1 MPENNWDTAQKSGTE
16 KTLSAVML
24 GRGVLA
30 NPALFGEI
38 RGTQTLTKERLW
50 EFHERLLADYSQ
62 EMSGERNVLFKM
74 KELWFYLAWSFENS
88 EKYEKK
94 IRKTQHLTEYRLVV
108 KQLFSEQELV
118 HQT

>member
-1 MPENNWDTAQKSGTE
+1 
-16 KTLSAVML
+16 ML

-38 RGTQTLTKERLW
+38 RGTQALTKQRLW

-74 KELWFYLAWSFENS
+74 KELWFYLACCPLKIQRNMR
-88 EKYEKK
+88 KK
-94 IRKTQHLTEYRLVV
+94 SGRRSI
-108 KQLFSEQELV
+108 
-118 HQT
+118 